1 MEKINKLIN
10 FLLDFLKKI
19 LVRFKNS
26 KFGILFIVNLFKIP
40 DFMKDSKVSIL
51 SKIKVVASIFIA
63 IFYFVSAID
72 IIPEILTG
80 PFGFFDDLLVLT
92 WSLGIMSEEV
102 EKYKKNIKGYKDK
115 NIIENVNFEIKD

>member
-102 EKYKKNIKGYKDK
+102 EKYKKNIKGYKDN

>member
-1 MEKINKLIN
+1 MEKINKLVN

-19 LVRFKNS
+19 LVRFKDS

-80 PFGFFDDLLVLT
+80 PFGFFDDLLVLI

-102 EKYKKNIKGYKDK
+102 EKYKKNINGYKDN
-115 NIIENVNFEIKD
+115 NII